1 MDKIAVDVQDG
12 IATAI
17 ISAPPMNA
25 INAQMRADLAGCVT
39 EFERDTRVRAIIIR
53 GEGEKAF
60 CAGFDLKELA
70 TTVGSAEKTREH
82 LEASDILFNGLAR
95 CAKPTIA
102 SVSGLALGGGLELA
116 VCCDII
122 VAGESARFG
131 LPEIK
136 IGAFPAG
143 GGTLRVTRLVGPVL
157 AKRLMM
163 LGDPIEAAQAL
174 QWGLISFVARDAELA
189 RETAALARRLADG
202 PALALQYLK
211 RAIASALEDD
221 AASALGAARRGA
233 MRLALSND
241 LAAGVSSFAARQ
253 RPTFRDDIDSE

>member
-1 MDKIAVDVQDG
+1 MGKIAVDIQDG

-25 INAQMRADLAGCVT
+25 IDAQMRADLAGCIA
-39 EFERDTRVRAIIIR
+39 EFERDTRVRAIVIR

-70 TTVGSAEKTREH
+70 TTLGSAEKTQEH
-82 LEASDILFNGLAR
+82 LEASDILFNCIAR
-95 CAKPTIA
+95 CQKPTIA
-102 SVSGLALGGGLELA
+102 SISGLALGGGLELA
-116 VCCDII
+116 ACCDII

-143 GGTLRVTRLVGPVL
+143 GGTLRVTQLVGPML

-163 LGDPIEAAQAL
+163 LGDPIDAAQAL
-174 QWGLISFVARDAELA
+174 QWGLASFVAPDAELA
-189 RETAALARRLADG
+189 RDTTSLARRLSDS

-211 RAIASALEDD
+211 LAIASALKDD
-221 AASALGAARRGA
+221 AATALRTARVGAI
-233 MRLALSND
+233 RLAVSKD
-241 LAAGVSSFAARQ
+241 LAAGVNSFAARE
-253 RPTFRDDIDSE
+253 RPTFRDDIDLE

>member
-1 MDKIAVDVQDG
+1 MGKIAIDIQDG
-12 IATAI
+12 VATAV

-25 INAQMRADLAGCVT
+25 VDAQMRADLARHVA
-39 EFERDTRVRAIIIR
+39 EFERDARVRVIVIR
-53 GEGEKAF
+53 GEGDKAF

-70 TTVGSAEKTREH
+70 TTVGSAEKTRDH
-82 LEASDILFNGLAR
+82 LEASDILFDRLAR
-95 CAKPTIA
+95 CAKPTVA

-122 VAGESARFG
+122 IADESARFG

-136 IGAFPAG
+136 IGAYPAG
-143 GGTLRVTRLVGPVL
+143 GGTLRVTRIVGPAI

-174 QWGLISFVARDAELA
+174 EWGLISFAVPDPELA
-189 RETAALARRLADG
+189 RDTAVLARRLADG

-211 RAIASALEDD
+211 RAIASALADD
-221 AASALGAARRGA
+221 AATALNTARMGAI
-233 MRLALSND
+233 RLAVSKD
-241 LAAGVSSFAARQ
+241 LAAGVTSFGARQ
-253 RPTFRDDIDSE
+253 RPVFQDDIDLE